1 MTATK
6 YLTPK
11 REHSIFEPMRKAR
24 FIGSGTC
31 YYHVMSRIIE
41 HRYALGDDEKA
52 VFRDMMRR
60 VAAFS
65 GVKVLTYALMDNHFH
80 MLVQVPER
88 EEVAEMELVRRLR
101 LLYQD
106 DALDVVMKRYERIRE
121 SGSEVWL
128 QQWMQGY
135 TYRMYDLSEFM
146 KSLKLRFSK
155 WYNVNHEGRQGTLW
169 NERFRSVL
177 VEPLLNVS
185 GREALAMVAAYI
197 ELNAVRAGVV
207 EDPLAYAWC
216 GVSDAQAGCVEAREG
231 IGHLMASG
239 NARNW
244 LVWRKMLKVYC
255 SWWDEGVLKKKKRAV
270 LGRRIHSFSY
280 GVVLGRRAFVERVMD
295 EMLISYKA
303 HTRWCA
309 RNVSG
314 EDRDDLCAMQ

>member
-1 MTATK
+1 
-6 YLTPK
+6 
-11 REHSIFEPMRKAR
+11 
-24 FIGSGTC
+24 
-31 YYHVMSRIIE
+31 MSRVIE

-88 EEVAEMELVRRLR
+88 VDVGEEELLRRLA

-106 DALDVVMKRYERIRE
+106 EALEVVMRQYERIKE
-121 SGSEVWL
+121 NGSKAWL
-128 QQWMQGY
+128 KEWMEGY
-135 TYRMYDLSEFM
+135 TYRMYDLSECM
-146 KSLKLRFSK
+146 KTLKLRFSK
-155 WYNVNHEGRQGTLW
+155 WYNANHEVRQGTLW

-177 VEPLLNVS
+177 VEPLRNVS

-207 EDPLAYAWC
+207 KDPLEYAWC
-216 GVSDAQAGCVEAREG
+216 GVNEAKAGGVEAREG
-231 IGHLMASG
+231 IGQLVAGG

-244 LVWRKMLKVYC
+244 FVWRRMLKVYC
-255 SWWDEGVLKKKKRAV
+255 SWWEEGTRRKKQKRKV
-270 LGRRIHSFSY
+270 FERRIHSFSY
-280 GVVLGRRAFVERVMD
+280 GIVLGRRAFVEGVLD
-295 EMLISYKA
+295 EMVMSYKA

-309 RNVSG
+309 QNISG
-314 EDRDDLCAMQ
+314 EDVCALN